1 MSTRYIIPDKVEIEV
16 SDGKPRMLSNDEIDV
31 SFVYA
36 ALSDRHQ
43 QTYVGCFEPQWPIR
57 ENAICT
63 RGMMVLMDIALYFNC
78 TKVCNKGTINYIIYY
93 DDRDN
98 EFKVIGSRFIR
109 YSPLWFKN
117 RKDAE
122 TVVKNPNFRKFLYE
136 AFNINEEK

>member
-78 TKVCNKGTINYIIYY
+78 
-93 DDRDN
+93 DASDN
-98 EFKVIGSRFIR
+98 SKEEVKKMVDSM
-109 YSPLWFKN
+109 LNNVK
-117 RKDAE
+117 RK
-122 TVVKNPNFRKFLYE
+122 
-136 AFNINEEK
+136 I